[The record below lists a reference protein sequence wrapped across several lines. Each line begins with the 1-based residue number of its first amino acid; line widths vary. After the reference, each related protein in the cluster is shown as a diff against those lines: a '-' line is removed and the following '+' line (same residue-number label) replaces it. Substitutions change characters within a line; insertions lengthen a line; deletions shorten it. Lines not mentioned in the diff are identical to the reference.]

1 MATWK
6 NIFEL
11 NELKDLIPVI
21 LILAFGFSYQT
32 CLGLS
37 KSCQLIKTISLG
49 SWFGNFFLVL
59 ILVAISVLVHEAAH
73 KIVASKFMAVVKSK
87 LWLSGIIVML
97 LLMFLSNGW
106 VIFAA
111 LWAVLIR
118 PWRLFKPGKPFPH
131 LGPRERAL
139 IGLAGPMANLG
150 LALFAKLIGPVGAK
164 LMVINIYLA
173 IFNLLPL
180 LTLLP
185 ILALQRGREI
195 LRRTPF
201 ETPYMEGDYVLFGN
215 RPLWV
220 FVFIFTIVVSVAM
233 FYFGL
238 FASIMTALIAAVAI
252 FIVWHWFL
260 EPETEPFFKTMG
272 PATGGAKGTGI
283 TFRNYGKYK

>member
-49 SWFGNFFLVL
+49 NWFGNFFMVL

-87 LWLSGIIVML
+87 LWLSGIIAML
-97 LLMFLSNGW
+97 LLMFISNGW

-131 LGPRERAL
+131 IGPREYAL

-185 ILALQRGREI
+185 ILALQRGREM
-195 LRRTPF
+195 LSRTPF
-201 ETPYMEGDYVLFGN
+201 EAPYMEGDYVLFGN
-215 RPLWV
+215 RALWV

-233 FYFGL
+233 FYLGL

-252 FIVWHWFL
+252 FIVWNWFL
-260 EPETEPFFKTMG
+260 EPESAPFSNVKG
-272 PATGGAKGTGI
+272 PGGKGTGP
-283 TFRNYGKYK
+283 TFRNYRKYK